1 MDLIQLHRLATK
13 ANVSPLLG
21 TWRRLNDERPVT
33 IVMYHSISPDGGP
46 WTISPHAFER
56 QIRFLSESYR
66 IIPLRN
72 IAAALVAKDS
82 LRRVVISFDDAYR
95 NFVEH
100 AYPVLESLGVACTMF
115 VPTAHIGKFNQWDAG
130 VDGARKLEIMEAT
143 QLRQIAK
150 SPQVDIGSHTIDHCR
165 MGRLSAR
172 EMRRQAAGSRTALEQ
187 LLERNVVLF
196 AYPWGQ
202 LGDFSNLST
211 QVLAETGYKAA
222 VTTRWGST
230 NSIKH
235 VLALRRIFF
244 EETDSI
250 ADLRAKVEGDYDW
263 FALKEWAGYTK
274 RRLGG
279 GRA

>member
-1 MDLIQLHRLATK
+1 MHLSQLHRLAMR
-13 ANVSPLLG
+13 ANMTPMLG
-21 TWRRLNDERPVT
+21 TWRRLNDERSVT
-33 IVMYHSISPDGGP
+33 IVMYHSISPDAGP
-46 WTISPHAFER
+46 WTISPPAFER
-56 QIRFLSESYR
+56 QIRFLSDTYR

-72 IAAALVAKDS
+72 IAEALVAKHN
-82 LRRVVISFDDAYR
+82 LRRVVITFDDAYR

-100 AYPVLESLGVACTMF
+100 AYPVLESLGVSCTMF
-115 VPTAHIGKFNQWDAG
+115 VPTAHIGKCNQWDAG
-130 VDGARKLEIMEAT
+130 IEGSQKLEIMEAT
-143 QLRQIAK
+143 QLRQIAE

-165 MGRLSAR
+165 MGPLSAH
-172 EMRRQAAGSRTALEQ
+172 EMRRQAAGSRAALEQ
-187 LLERNVVLF
+187 FLGREVVLF

-230 NSIKH
+230 NSIKR
-235 VLALRRIFF
+235 VLTLRRISF
-244 EETDSI
+244 EDTDSI

-263 FALKEWAGYTK
+263 FALKEWVGYTR
-274 RRLGG
+274 RRLVA